1 MSNNSTACLFP
12 FFIIVACSTEEINQI
27 ILSGYVDNQVFRS
40 SLDLIMPFIP
50 HTPESLLPR
59 SDSKNPAT
67 TCKGI
72 TSTGRPCRRPLGTS
86 PQASP
91 TGKRKSQTGVVA
103 VLQPSD
109 ENHEG
114 AAAFFCWQ
122 HQDQGQSLASADQN
136 GRRAD
141 LVQLQP
147 RTSIDTL
154 AERLGVLDIGED
166 GSVLQKKKRKHHT
179 RPARK
184 KTLPQKWQDVD
195 GPLLAVSNKKH
206 KTRQRE
212 AQHKSMTTSNFGFSL
227 FCCGGAADVDPAPP
241 PRVRRHTETRNH
253 SNNESTEVR
262 LSLHQPGPPISSRR
276 RAPHTA
282 IASDSG
288 SPIVSHTARLDTHT
302 GGRPNLS
309 RDRPSQTQDL
319 LSFIPRTLAPQTTSV
334 LLAELAKPVSPHDE
348 DGYIYMFWLTDAAAM
363 TPDAGT
369 ASSLL
374 SDKLPSAP
382 NGRRKSDVLQTYVA
396 QSGVNGSMSKP
407 ETILLKIGR
416 ASNVQRR
423 MNEWTR
429 QCGYNLSLVRFYPYV
444 ATSSRP
450 STSTTLATPTPQKVP
465 HAHKAERLIH
475 LELADQRVKRS
486 CESCGKEHREW
497 FVVNSSREG
506 LRNVDEVI
514 KRWVRWAQGVR
525 AS

>member
-1 MSNNSTACLFP
+1 
-12 FFIIVACSTEEINQI
+12 
-27 ILSGYVDNQVFRS
+27 
-40 SLDLIMPFIP
+40 MPFVP

-109 ENHEG
+109 ECHDG

-122 HQDQGQSLASADQN
+122 HQDQGESLASADRN

-141 LVQLQP
+141 LVQLQQ

-154 AERLGVLDIGED
+154 AERLGVFGIGED
-166 GSVLQKKKRKHHT
+166 GFVAQGKHRKNNT

-184 KTLPQKWQDVD
+184 ETLPQKWQDVD
-195 GPLLAVSNKKH
+195 GPLLAVSNNKH
-206 KTRQRE
+206 ETRQRKR
-212 AQHKSMTTSNFGFSL
+212 QHKSTTMSNIISSL
-227 FCCGGAADVDPAPP
+227 FCCGGAADVDSAPP
-241 PRVRRHTETRNH
+241 SPVRRRTKTRDH
-253 SNNESTEVR
+253 SYNESTEVH
-262 LSLHQPGPPISSRR
+262 LSLHQTGPPMSDRQ

-282 IASDSG
+282 TVSASG
-288 SPIVSHTARLDTHT
+288 SPKVFHTACLDKHT
-302 GGRPNLS
+302 AGRPNIS

-319 LSFIPRTLAPQTTSV
+319 LSFIPSTLAPQTTSV
-334 LLAELAKPVSPHDE
+334 LLAELGKPISPHDE
-348 DGYIYMFWLTDAAAM
+348 DGYIYMFWLTDAATV
-363 TPDAGT
+363 TPDART
-369 ASSLL
+369 ASSLF
-374 SDKLPSAP
+374 SDKLPSTP
-382 NGRRKSDVLQTYVA
+382 NSRRKSDVLQAY
-396 QSGVNGSMSKP
+396 SSVNGNVPKP
-407 ETILLKIGR
+407 ATILLKIGR

-444 ATSSRP
+444 TTSSRP
-450 STSTTLATPTPQKVP
+450 STSTIMPSSTPQKVP
-465 HAHKAERLIH
+465 HAHKVERLIH

-497 FVVNSSREG
+497 FEVDTSREG
-506 LRNVDEVI
+506 LRNVDDVI
-514 KRWVRWAQGVR
+514 KRWVGWAQGVR
-525 AS
+525 VS